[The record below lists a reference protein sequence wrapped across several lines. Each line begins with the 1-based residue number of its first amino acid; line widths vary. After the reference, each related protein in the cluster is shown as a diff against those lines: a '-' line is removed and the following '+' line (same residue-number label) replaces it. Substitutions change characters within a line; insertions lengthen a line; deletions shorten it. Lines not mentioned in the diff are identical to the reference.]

1 MLANSSPFKLPVAL
15 QRPLGLPLLVL
26 YGTGNWRRFLCADR
40 GSGRR
45 AGIYAPWSFVIAATV
60 MALTIASYAK
70 LSTRFPVSAGE
81 AAYVI
86 FCSAYNRPATS
97 GPNDCLMSSASAIG
111 RPVFGSARLT
121 GEAGPR
127 EPYWASSA
135 RLNAAFAE
143 LR

>member
-1 MLANSSPFKLPVAL
+1 MWQTDHQLNCRSRCSGASGCRCSFCTAPGIGAGFYVLIGAVA
-15 QRPLGLPLLVL
+15 G
-26 YGTGNWRRFLCADR
+26 
-40 GSGRR
+40 R

-60 MALTIASYAK
+60 IALTVASYAE
-70 LSTRFPVSAGE
+70 LSTRFPGQCCRSRI
-81 AAYVI
+81 I

-97 GPNDCLMSSASAIG
+97 GPKDCLMSSASAIV
-111 RPVFGSARLT
+111 RPVFGSVRLT

-127 EPYWASSA
+127 EPYCASSG

>member
-1 MLANSSPFKLPVAL
+1 MWQTDHQLNCRSRCSGASGCRCSFCTAPGIGAGFYVLIGAVA
-15 QRPLGLPLLVL
+15 G
-26 YGTGNWRRFLCADR
+26 
-40 GSGRR
+40 R

-60 MALTIASYAK
+60 MALTVASYAK

>member
-1 MLANSSPFKLPVAL
+1 VLIGAVA
-15 QRPLGLPLLVL
+15 G
-26 YGTGNWRRFLCADR
+26 
-40 GSGRR
+40 R
-45 AGIYAPWSFVIAATV
+45 AGIYAPWSFVIGATV
-60 MALTIASYAK
+60 MALTVASYAK

-97 GPNDCLMSSASAIG
+97 GPNDCLASAIG

-127 EPYWASSA
+127 EPYCASSA